1 MYRLHEDGMNVPAYI
16 WAKEGS
22 IETAAIEQLKAVSR
36 LPFAFH
42 HTVLCPDGHAG
53 YGMPIGGVIACDGA
67 VIPNAV
73 GVDIGCGM
81 MATKTTLRFDDL
93 DLSVLPKI
101 IASIQRDVPVGFNH
115 HRDDQPWEGFDRA
128 PDIPVVQKEL
138 ASARKQLGTLGGG
151 NHFIEIQ
158 AGDDGH
164 VWLMLHSGSRNFGYK
179 IAEEYNTLATKFC
192 EMWHSSIPPVRGD
205 DGLAFLPTETDAA
218 QEYIAAMR
226 YAMGFAQE
234 NRAQMMACVVREFG
248 YYTGATS
255 LETINIH
262 HNFASLEHHFGRDV
276 WVHRKGATQARKG
289 QMGIIP
295 GSMGIS
301 SYIVRG
307 LGNADSFQSCSHG
320 AGRATG
326 RMEFSRTHTVE
337 DCDKEM
343 AGIVFGG
350 WGKDRKGRPDLS
362 EAPSAYKSIDDVIA
376 AQTDLVEIVTKL
388 TPLAVLK
395 G

>member
-1 MYRLHEDGMNVPAYI
+1 MA
-16 WAKEGS
+16 
-22 IETAAIEQLKAVSR
+22 
-36 LPFAFH
+36 
-42 HTVLCPDGHAG
+42 
-53 YGMPIGGVIACDGA
+53 
-67 VIPNAV
+67 
-73 GVDIGCGM
+73 
-81 MATKTTLRFDDL
+81 ATKTTLRFDDL
-93 DLSVLPKI
+93 DLAVLPKI

-138 ASARKQLGTLGGG
+138 ASARKQLGTLGSG

-158 AGDDGH
+158 AGNDGH

-179 IAEEYNTLATKFC
+179 IAKEYNTLATKFC
-192 EMWHSSIPPVRGD
+192 EMWHSSIPPVHGD

-226 YAMGFAQE
+226 YAMEFAQE

-248 YYTGATS
+248 YYTEATA

-276 WVHRKGATQARKG
+276 WVHRKGATQARKD
-289 QMGIIP
+289 QLGIIP
-295 GSMGIS
+295 GSMGTS

-307 LGNADSFQSCSHG
+307 LGNRDSFESCSHG

-326 RMEFSRTHTVE
+326 RMEFSRTRSKE

-343 AGIVFGG
+343 EGIVFGG
-350 WGKDRKGRPDLS
+350 WGKDRKGNIDLS
-362 EAPSAYKSIDDVIA
+362 EAPSAYKPIEEVIEA
-376 AQTDLVEIVTKL
+376 ESDLVETVVKL
-388 TPLAVLK
+388 RPLAVLK

>member
-1 MYRLHEDGMNVPAYI
+1 MKWVDSKN
-16 WAKEGS
+16 
-22 IETAAIEQLKAVSR
+22 R
-36 LPFAFH
+36 LPIMSWCAEVEAGAMEQATNLANHPVMFH
-42 HTVLCPDGHAG
+42 HVALMADAHSG

-81 MATKTTLRFDDL
+81 MAVKTSLRFDDL
-93 DLSVLPKI
+93 DFDALPKI
-101 IASIQRDVPVGFNH
+101 IASIKRDVPVGFNH
-115 HRDDQPWEGFDRA
+115 HRDDQPWDGFDRA
-128 PDIPVVQKEL
+128 PDLPVIQKEL

-158 AGDDGH
+158 AGNDGH

-179 IAEEYNTLATKFC
+179 IAKEYNDRATRLC
-192 EMWHSSIPPVRGD
+192 QMWHSSIPPVKGE
-205 DGLAFLPTETDAA
+205 DGLAFLPIGTKEA
-218 QEYIAAMR
+218 QEYIVAMN
-226 YAMGFAQE
+226 YALDFAQA
-234 NRAQMMACVVREFG
+234 NRELMMACVIREFG
-248 YYTGATS
+248 HYTGATA
-255 LETINIH
+255 LEPINIH

-276 WVHRKGATQARKG
+276 WVHRKGATQAREG
-289 QMGIIP
+289 QTGIIP
-295 GSMGIS
+295 GSMGTS

-307 LGNADSFQSCSHG
+307 LGSADSFQSCSHG

-350 WGKDRKGRPDLS
+350 WGKDRKGKPDLS
-362 EAPSAYKSIDDVIA
+362 EAPSAYKPIDEVMA
-376 AQTDLVEIVTKL
+376 AQADLVEIAVKL